1 MGVHIEHSVRAA
13 AAAAAALLAVL
24 RAAPALAQDAPGD
37 ATTVG
42 NHFVQTSTP
51 LTNEK
56 GTFEAYIT
64 HRFNQDAKDAGGG
77 SLWGLDSGASTGIGI
92 EYVPVKNLAVQVYR
106 VNNYADYE
114 FALKATL
121 VRPKAALP
129 LALGVRGGLDWR
141 TASYA
146 PKETS
151 WFGQAIVSYTI
162 ADRVTL
168 AVAPAYVQNTQFQT
182 DVFNMPLILQVKI
195 TKTIALMGEYVPKK
209 STVPDSV
216 GQWSAS
222 IEKQVFNHHFA
233 LWMGNSQPTT
243 MDQLIGGDY
252 NGGVTDSN
260 MKIGF
265 SLSRAWD
272 LFPAK

>member
-1 MGVHIEHSVRAA
+1 MAHPARVPAA
-13 AAAAAALLAVL
+13 VAAVALGILP
-24 RAAPALAQDAPGD
+24 AAPAAAQEAPGV

-42 NHFVQTSTP
+42 NHFVQTATP
-51 LTNEK
+51 LTHEK

-64 HRFNQDAKDAGGG
+64 HRFNQNAKDAGGG
-77 SLWGLDSGASTGIGI
+77 SLFGLDSGAATGIGV
-92 EYVPVKNLAVQVYR
+92 EYVPVRSLAVQVYR

-121 VRPKAALP
+121 LRPKAALP
-129 LALGVRGGLDWR
+129 LAVGLRGGLDWR
-141 TASYA
+141 TAAYA
-146 PKETS
+146 PREKS
-151 WFGQAIVSYTI
+151 LFGQALVSYTI

-168 AVAPAYVQNTQFQT
+168 AAAPSFVENTQFQKN
-182 DVFNMPLILQVKI
+182 VWNVPLIVQVKV

-209 STVPDSV
+209 SYAPDST
-216 GQWSAS
+216 GQWSAT
-222 IEKQVFNHHFA
+222 IEKQVFNHRFA
-233 LWMGNSQPTT
+233 LWMGNSQATT
-243 MDQLIGGDY
+243 VDQIIGGDY
-252 NGGVTDSN
+252 NGGVTDKN